1 MKDYGLVSIGSHTGF
16 WLTKEIEKFS
26 NTKILLVEPVKYNL
40 DELKKLIKSYKNI
53 EIEESAISNK
63 DEKVPFYYIKKS
75 SIDKLKKHWA
85 SGIGSFD
92 KNHILN
98 HRSKRFLVDEKDIE
112 STNINC
118 LSFDSL
124 IKKYSINSIEKL
136 MLDVEGAEYKI
147 LKSIDFR
154 SVKIKEIF
162 FEKKHF
168 DGSFSEGKKYEEIKA
183 ILIKEG
189 YDLIEVDKENIS
201 AKKSF

>member
-1 MKDYGLVSIGSHTGF
+1 M
-16 WLTKEIEKFS
+16 
-26 NTKILLVEPVKYNL
+26 
-40 DELKKLIKSYKNI
+40 
-53 EIEESAISNK
+53 AISNK

-98 HRSKRFLVDEKDIE
+98 HRSKRFLVDENDIE

-162 FEKKHF
+162 LKKN
-168 DGSFSEGKKYEEIKA
+168 
-183 ILIKEG
+183 ILMV
-189 YDLIEVDKENIS
+189 LLARVRNMR
-201 AKKSF
+201 KSKLFL